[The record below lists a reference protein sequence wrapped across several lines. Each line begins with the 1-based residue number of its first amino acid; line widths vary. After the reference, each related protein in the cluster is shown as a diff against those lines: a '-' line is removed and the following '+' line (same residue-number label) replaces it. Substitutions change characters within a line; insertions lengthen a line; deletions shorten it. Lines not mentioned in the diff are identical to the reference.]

1 MDNNI
6 LKIYNNKPFD
16 KHKINKIN
24 KKIHKVKRMK
34 LKCQEIKNY

>member
-6 LKIYNNKPFD
+6 LETN